1 MADDP
6 ARQSADAERL
16 RALIEGYRSGED
28 PDLSKTCRA
37 IWEIL
42 YALLPTLTGT
52 KSKSSQHRRLE
63 SYLKKIGLPAGADL
77 QYVVGPVLWFA
88 RERRVLPPA
97 QDDERGAESWTLDL
111 PRYEE
116 VGRALE
122 EGRAAFGDW
131 MGNALRDL
139 LAEQQ

>member
-1 MADDP
+1 MADD
-6 ARQSADAERL
+6 AVQQSADAERL
-16 RALIEGYRSGED
+16 RILIEAYRSGED
-28 PDLSKTCRA
+28 PDLSHACRA

-42 YALLPTLTGT
+42 YARLPMLTVT
-52 KSKSSQHRRLE
+52 KSKTAQHRRLE
-63 SYLKKIGLPAGADL
+63 TYLKKIGLPAGADL

-97 QDDERGAESWTLDL
+97 QDDERGAESWTLDHA
-111 PRYEE
+111 RYEE

-131 MGNALRDL
+131 MANALRDL
-139 LAEQQ
+139 LVEQQ